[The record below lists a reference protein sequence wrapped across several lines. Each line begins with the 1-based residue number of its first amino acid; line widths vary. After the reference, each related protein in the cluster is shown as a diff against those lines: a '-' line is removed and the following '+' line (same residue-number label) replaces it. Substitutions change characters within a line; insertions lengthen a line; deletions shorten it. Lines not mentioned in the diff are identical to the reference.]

1 MRLKEPTAGKG
12 EFLIQKIRYSIFE
25 RERQENLKKKK
36 LTKERHLKGT
46 LFNI

>member
-25 RERQENLKKKK
+25 RERQENLKKK